1 MKHYYPDSERAR
13 LRPRNA
19 EVLSLMRSGD
29 WTTLE
34 AVAAKMGLRNASTVA
49 SRLRDVKAETEWT
62 YERRGTHLKG
72 VFEYRLFIP
81 AGNSLQLELEE
92 LHA

>member
-1 MKHYYPDSERAR
+1 MERFPNPERHR
-13 LRPRNA
+13 LKPRNA
-19 EVLSLMRSGD
+19 EVLAIMRNGE
-29 WTTLE
+29 WLTLE
-34 AVAAKMGLRNASTVA
+34 AVAKKCGMRNASTCA
-49 SRLRDVKAETEWT
+49 SRLRDIKAETEWT
-62 YERRGTHLKG
+62 YERRGTKTRG